1 MRRFFTLLILLLIA
15 NVYCIGQITIEGK
28 IHNYDGKTKLHY
40 YPTLEGIHTSVWK
53 TIQPNPS
60 GEFRIKY
67 KNDGYGTTII
77 SFKRLNY
84 RFFHDANSTIRFEF
98 DQNKIKLPD
107 RITKLNPLEE
117 RRKGNYI
124 VLEQV
129 LDSLKQEA
137 TFIIEGDYADV
148 NNFYNTNLRSSHSS
162 LRDVNGTYYSYII
175 RNTSRAS
182 EAMAVLDSL
191 IQLEYRQINILGSL
205 QDDEN
210 KNSKTVNNDIKEFL
224 KNEVRSF
231 YSGVLLS
238 GMFLKRRDQLNM
250 LLWNPDTA
258 LTVYNR
264 HWEKLIE
271 FFVDDLSENIV
282 PSANSFDLNEL
293 VQLLCY
299 TQEEYQKYD
308 TKFQTK
314 SLDAYILEA
323 LLNPDST
330 ILDSTLILDEKSVLA
345 HRLQALQVYFYSQ
358 TFYSPT
364 LLDAYNE
371 LKIKYP
377 NSVHIIQFEPEV
389 EKVKAYLKSSAE
401 KFDKAEIIET
411 NYYRFEDLLELFKG
425 QNLLVDIWAT
435 WCSPC
440 IQEFK
445 YKENYK
451 PFVKSG
457 DLTVLYISIDKQRW
471 EKKWRDNIKYN
482 QLEGYHVHANNV
494 LIKDMWEFIG
504 GSTGAIP
511 RYVLINENGKIFI
524 NDSARP
530 SQKDLLEKQI
540 KQLLSSMYQ

>member
-1 MRRFFTLLILLLIA
+1 
-15 NVYCIGQITIEGK
+15 
-28 IHNYDGKTKLHY
+28 
-40 YPTLEGIHTSVWK
+40 VWK

-401 KFDKAEIIET
+401 KFDKAES
-411 NYYRFEDLLELFKG
+411 L
-425 QNLLVDIWAT
+425 
-435 WCSPC
+435 
-440 IQEFK
+440 
-445 YKENYK
+445 
-451 PFVKSG
+451 
-457 DLTVLYISIDKQRW
+457 
-471 EKKWRDNIKYN
+471 
-482 QLEGYHVHANNV
+482 
-494 LIKDMWEFIG
+494 
-504 GSTGAIP
+504 
-511 RYVLINENGKIFI
+511 
-524 NDSARP
+524 
-530 SQKDLLEKQI
+530 KQI
-540 KQLLSSMYQ
+540 IIGLKICWNYLKDKTY